1 MRWGEE
7 DCEQLHW
14 TVATHNE
21 VLSIYRHKMSR
32 RRIGGGGSERKKKS
46 SVNPRSEFFLYFL
59 NLRTHLIN
67 TAWMIKFGRVSYPL
81 IPMYLSFWTWRIY
94 PSYLF
99 SFKVT
104 FCLHFILFGTEFI
117 LLIIHETQRTLLG
130 TFLFVVHT
138 FWSFTIVQYFIGWD
152 RGQNN

>member
-1 MRWGEE
+1 MCLGHSRRSISAKLTTALRWYSWLWCLLASGSS
-7 DCEQLHW
+7 W
-14 TVATHNE
+14 TGSSRPRTWLARILF
-21 VLSIYRHKMSR
+21 VLS
-32 RRIGGGGSERKKKS
+32 
-46 SVNPRSEFFLYFL
+46 EFEDSF
-59 NLRTHLIN
+59 N

-104 FCLHFILFGTEFI
+104 FCLHFILFGTELI

-152 RGQNN
+152 RLTSRWNI

>member
-1 MRWGEE
+1 
-7 DCEQLHW
+7 
-14 TVATHNE
+14 
-21 VLSIYRHKMSR
+21 
-32 RRIGGGGSERKKKS
+32 
-46 SVNPRSEFFLYFL
+46 
-59 NLRTHLIN
+59 
-67 TAWMIKFGRVSYPL
+67 MIKFGRVSYPL

-130 TFLFVVHT
+130 TFLFVVDT
-138 FWSFTIVQYFIGWD
+138 FWSFASDQYIIGWD
-152 RGQNN
+152 TRHRWDVHTRSVVSQGFCQLNMLVLICRKWQKKSMKSNLGKFFRKFNFNFLQCKKLAYFCKFWTFLSL